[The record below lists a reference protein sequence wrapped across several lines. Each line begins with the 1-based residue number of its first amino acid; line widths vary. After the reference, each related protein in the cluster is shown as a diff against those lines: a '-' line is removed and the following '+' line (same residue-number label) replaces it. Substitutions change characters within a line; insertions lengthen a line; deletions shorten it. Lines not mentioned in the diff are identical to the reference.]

1 MVDNLIRERVGV
13 KIHIDKIV
21 SWDHRKLS
29 LRG

>member
-1 MVDNLIRERVGV
+1 MIRKRVGI

-21 SWDHRKLS
+21 SWDHRKLG